1 QLHPTEIELGLD
13 RIGQVWRRMSTSL
26 QGVRVVTVAGTNG
39 KGSTAT
45 LTAALL
51 TAHGQRVGLYT
62 SPHFL
67 HFNERMVIAG
77 QPVAEAD
84 IVAALQ
90 RVDMARLG
98 NAQASTV
105 SLTYFEF
112 TTLAALDLF
121 GRAGLNAVVLEVGLG
136 GRLDAVNLIDT
147 DCAVVTSIG
156 LDHTDWLGD
165 DLNVIAREKSAIA
178 RSGKPLL
185 VGADVCHDTL
195 LEVAQNVGAVLHFM
209 DAPQRD
215 VTQSLWT
222 FKGVE
227 SGQTLNDLSHPNLP
241 LPSAQLALQVLDSLG
256 FVLDRRAVDEVFT
269 QTSMPGRLQRVMHRG
284 NACVLDVA
292 HNPQAAAF
300 VAQQLAGAGESYH
313 IILGMLRDKDALG
326 VVQSLALL
334 QPQWHLVSLTATP
347 RGLTAAEL
355 AARSGLV
362 AAQQY
367 DSVAAALAA
376 VTTQTSRPVLIC
388 GSFFTVAEALTQM
401 QLDTHGYSD

>member
-1 QLHPTEIELGLD
+1 MPPEPLNKLSTLDAWLRRLEQLHPTEIELGLD

-222 FKGVE
+222 F
-227 SGQTLNDLSHPNLP
+227 
-241 LPSAQLALQVLDSLG
+241 
-256 FVLDRRAVDEVFT
+256 
-269 QTSMPGRLQRVMHRG
+269 
-284 NACVLDVA
+284 
-292 HNPQAAAF
+292 
-300 VAQQLAGAGESYH
+300 
-313 IILGMLRDKDALG
+313 
-326 VVQSLALL
+326 
-334 QPQWHLVSLTATP
+334 
-347 RGLTAAEL
+347 
-355 AARSGLV
+355 
-362 AAQQY
+362 
-367 DSVAAALAA
+367 
-376 VTTQTSRPVLIC
+376 
-388 GSFFTVAEALTQM
+388 
-401 QLDTHGYSD
+401 